1 MTSPATSPLLEH
13 NINDHVWVKLT
24 DYGERLWAGY
34 WSTVS
39 QGVPPSVRHTD
50 EQGRTRFQLWTLMAV
65 FGGKMFVGGK
75 EQVFEDNVVWI

>member
-1 MTSPATSPLLEH
+1 MTAAAPLLEH
-13 NINDHVWVKLT
+13 SIHDHVWVKLT
-24 DYGERLWAGY
+24 PYGEQVWTGY

-39 QGVPPSVRHTD
+39 QGVPPSVRFTD
-50 EQGRTRFQLWTLMAV
+50 EQGRTRFQFWTLMAV